1 MAACNRQGMEKDLHL
16 IGKSKFMAPRGH
28 IIKEAAKDADEILL
42 ATLDLDTIRE
52 ERRRCLYFLDRRP
65 EMYGLLTQ
73 PL

>member
-1 MAACNRQGMEKDLHL
+1 
-16 IGKSKFMAPRGH
+16 MAPRGH

-52 ERRRCLYFLDRRP
+52 ERRRCLYILDRRP